1 MVSST
6 YRSTVTTNTLMVVVS
21 IRKNHIEKIMDY
33 FYDFEEAFWK
43 SNLYVLLRMMAVN
56 KDFIYYLFSHVSRSE
71 V

>member
-1 MVSST
+1 
-6 YRSTVTTNTLMVVVS
+6 MVVVS
-21 IRKNHIEKIMDY
+21 VKKNHIEKIMDY